1 MNKIIRKQCDFHT
14 QGWEDI
20 ILELDQY
27 MITLTGTSSMSP
39 GIKKTRFK
47 TTVSPKLDSYT
58 QYQGHELIKYISY

>member
-39 GIKKTRFK
+39 GIKKTGFK